1 MARKAFNTT
10 IEEDLLKE
18 LKMLAVSKDTKI
30 NDLIEAGIR
39 MVLNQEKEKEDTVNE
54 R

>member
-10 IEEDLLKE
+10 IDEDLLKE
-18 LKMLAVSKDTKI
+18 LKFLALEKDMKV

-39 MVLNQEKEKEDTVNE
+39 MVLEKEKEK
-54 R
+54 